1 MVWEAGCGGVHESLD
16 VEAQCAPEGLAALS
30 LGLYSPSASGVV
42 QLLSQ
47 ISRKKRTGA
56 GPAPVD
62 EPVRRNSAA
71 DCGMS
76 GILWAF

>member
-1 MVWEAGCGGVHESLD
+1 MVWEADCGGAHESHD
-16 VEAQCAPEGLAALS
+16 VEVQCAPEGLAALS
-30 LGLYSPSASGVV
+30 PGLYSPSASGVV
-42 QLLSQ
+42 QLLNQ
-47 ISRKKRTGA
+47 VSRKERTGA
-56 GPAPVD
+56 GPALVD